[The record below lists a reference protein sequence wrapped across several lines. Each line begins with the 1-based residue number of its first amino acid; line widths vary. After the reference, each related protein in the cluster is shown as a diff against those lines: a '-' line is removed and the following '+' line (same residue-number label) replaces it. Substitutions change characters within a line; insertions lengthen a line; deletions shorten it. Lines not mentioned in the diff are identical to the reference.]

1 MAKELDISGN
11 ISTRSGISTMIHVPE
26 QEETNSQGV
35 KRDPTRRRR
44 RRHLNP
50 RAEGK
55 KKEKRNLR
63 RRRTEKEDED
73 TFFLQARTLE
83 MQVGI

>member
-1 MAKELDISGN
+1 
-11 ISTRSGISTMIHVPE
+11 MIYVPE

-50 RAEGK
+50 KAEG
-55 KKEKRNLR
+55 EKRKRGIYDGGGPRKRMKIL
-63 RRRTEKEDED
+63 
-73 TFFLQARTLE
+73 FLQARTLE